1 MLISMADIPHLGPSF
16 FGPSKDMQA
25 LQQSVAE
32 LDKKLAF
39 ITAEHVDLLQKHG
52 VVVEK
57 LKRVQERTNRLY
69 DFIWPPPREIDGT
82 RTVPENVPH
91 KIKRFDQS
99 LADIVISEHH
109 MQEMDA
115 NYYRCKRS
123 VDAVE
128 QKFASFRKDL
138 EAIPELQ
145 RDVSDLQRNM
155 QTHSQPLYSKPS

>member
-16 FGPSKDMQA
+16 FGPSKDVQA

-32 LDKKLAF
+32 LTRRLDF
-39 ITAEHVDLLQKHG
+39 ITTQHADLLNRHS
-52 VVVEK
+52 VVVQT
-57 LKRVQERTNRLY
+57 LQRVQEKANRAYAVIYPYGRNKPAGSEDLPDKIQRY
-69 DFIWPPPREIDGT
+69 DQML
-82 RTVPENVPH
+82 
-91 KIKRFDQS
+91 K
-99 LADIVISEHH
+99 DIVISEHH

-123 VDAVE
+123 TDAVE

-145 RDVSDLQRNM
+145 RDVSDLKRNM
-155 QTHSQPLYSKPS
+155 QTHSQPLYSQPS

>member
-16 FGPSKDMQA
+16 FGPSKDVQA

-32 LDKKLAF
+32 LTRRLDF
-39 ITAEHVDLLQKHG
+39 ITTQHADLLQMHHE
-52 VVVEK
+52 VVQK
-57 LKRVQERTNRLY
+57 LQRVQEKANRAYAVIYPNGRNKPAGSEDLPDKIQRY
-69 DFIWPPPREIDGT
+69 DRMLKD
-82 RTVPENVPH
+82 V
-91 KIKRFDQS
+91 
-99 LADIVISEHH
+99 VISQHH

-145 RDVSDLQRNM
+145 RDVDYLKRKM
-155 QTHSQPLYSKPS
+155 QTNSQPLYSQPS